1 MSKVVLITGC
11 STGIG
16 RDLATRL
23 TQAGYAVVAT
33 ARNAETLED
42 VPAALKL
49 SLDVTQPDSVND
61 AVARTLQQFGGIDVL
76 VNNAGYA
83 LRGALEEVPDAPI
96 QQMFDVNV
104 FGALRMIRAV
114 VPHMRKQGNG
124 RIINISS
131 IAGKLS
137 TPANGIYSA
146 SKFALEALSDSLRL
160 ELMPFGIQVIVIE
173 PGAIKTNFDETAQS
187 HAQGVLSN
195 PDSPYRPLYQKSDE
209 FAASMRGQEP
219 GAEAVSQVVQ
229 QAIEAPKPKA
239 RYLAGVAFPGG
250 LVLALRDFVWDG
262 VCRQMFKITPAEKKA
277 Q

>member
-1 MSKVVLITGC
+1 
-11 STGIG
+11 
-16 RDLATRL
+16 
-23 TQAGYAVVAT
+23 
-33 ARNAETLED
+33 
-42 VPAALKL
+42 
-49 SLDVTQPDSVND
+49 
-61 AVARTLQQFGGIDVL
+61 
-76 VNNAGYA
+76 
-83 LRGALEEVPDAPI
+83 
-96 QQMFDVNV
+96 MFDVNV
-104 FGALRMIRAV
+104 FGVLRLVRAV
-114 VPHMRKQGNG
+114 APHMRKQGNG

-187 HAQGVLSN
+187 HAQSILSN
-195 PDSPYRPLYQKSDE
+195 PDSAYRPLYQKSDE

-229 QAIEAPKPKA
+229 QAIEAPNPKA
-239 RYLAGVAFPGG
+239 RYLAGVAFSGK

-262 VCRQMFKITPAEKKA
+262 VSRQMFKIMPAGQKTK
-277 Q
+277 